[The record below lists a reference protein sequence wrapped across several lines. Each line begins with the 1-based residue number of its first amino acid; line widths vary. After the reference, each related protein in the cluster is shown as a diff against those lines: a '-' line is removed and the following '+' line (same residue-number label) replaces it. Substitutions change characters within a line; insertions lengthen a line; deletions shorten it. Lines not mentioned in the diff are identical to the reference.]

1 MLLLL
6 GWIVAAHTA
15 RAEILW
21 RDPDSRVA
29 HHTDDGYDILG
40 GKVKRD
46 DTASDTLYFKFRV
59 EPLSDVATE
68 EYFAAFQLFET
79 NAYRLA
85 VGNAPEAWAYS
96 AFYTSETGEDNKL
109 PGEFNLNSARREA
122 HGLGQF
128 KSYELVRS
136 GTARTIVFQVRYI
149 PGADDLV
156 TVWLDP
162 ELERGATGEGQSP
175 KLTTKFKA
183 NCSFDEVRLRHGGG
197 GNGWIFSDMAISTS
211 FADFVIERFWQT
223 WWFNLLA
230 GLTLL
235 GSVAVTVRVI
245 EKRKFQRRLR
255 FAEQERALER
265 ERTRIAQDL
274 HDDLGSSLTR
284 ISLLSGLLRTDKDH
298 PDQVEAHATKL
309 GQAAAQTVRALEEI
323 VWALRPGSDTLQSL
337 VEYIAHFAQELFE
350 GDPAQCRLDLPT
362 DLPTVALPPE
372 MRHNLF
378 LIVKEALTNSL
389 KHSGARQVLVTAK
402 VEAGRLTIT
411 VADDGRGFQLPAAG
425 AAPARN
431 GLGNMRRRADAM
443 RGDLQLETGP
453 GGTRV
458 TVSVQLPPQPAR
470 ERE

>member
-1 MLLLL
+1 MLLLW
-6 GWIVAAHTA
+6 GTVATHTA
-15 RAEILW
+15 DAEILW

-29 HHTDDGYDILG
+29 HHTDEGYDILG

-59 EPLSDVATE
+59 EPLSDVGTE

-79 NAYRLA
+79 NAHRLA

-96 AFYTSETGEDNKL
+96 AFHTSETGEDNKL

-122 HGLGQF
+122 QGLGQF
-128 KSYELVRS
+128 KPYELVRS

-149 PGADDLV
+149 PGTDDLV

-162 ELERGATGEGQSP
+162 DLERGATGEGQSP

-309 GQAAAQTVRALEEI
+309 SQAAAQTVRALEEI

-350 GDPAQCRLDLPT
+350 GDAAQCRLDLPT

-443 RGDLQLETGP
+443 RGDLQFETGP